1 MRKTAVRAVALAAV
15 CFLSVFGTCSYA
27 KEATSEPIQIVVLGD
42 SIAKGYCGANKPEL
56 SCYGQTVA
64 EEIAQGAGKSYLYQN
79 YAKNGLATRE
89 FNEKVLKGQEVQD
102 SLSGADVILI
112 TMGSNDLLNEFK
124 KTAQEILNTDTKFKS
139 ADEALKEV
147 TEHVKSNPL
156 LVFRIID
163 ALGNWDYQEFET
175 QWIEAMDTISSCKKE
190 EAQIVVTN
198 IYNPVKQMELPG
210 TMNQVVGY
218 HREYEPDSGKAKQRV
233 RISDCRSGEFTGDK
247 ACAEGRT
254 ASGSGRTGSD
264 RRNCAGADYR
274 V

>member
-1 MRKTAVRAVALAAV
+1 MD
-15 CFLSVFGTCSYA
+15 Y
-27 KEATSEPIQIVVLGD
+27 
-42 SIAKGYCGANKPEL
+42 
-56 SCYGQTVA
+56 
-64 EEIAQGAGKSYLYQN
+64 
-79 YAKNGLATRE
+79 
-89 FNEKVLKGQEVQD
+89 
-102 SLSGADVILI
+102 
-112 TMGSNDLLNEFK
+112 K

-210 TMNQVVGY
+210 TMNQVVEDIIGNMNRILEKRSSEYGY
-218 HREYEPDSGKAKQRV
+218 QIADLANSQVTEHVQKDGLHPDQAGQDLIAEIVRAQITGYERNMPKSQVDGTAVKVEEIPEEKQSQIRPEKWGICLILAAVMLGGV
-233 RISDCRSGEFTGDK
+233 RFLQKNRKENRHK
-247 ACAEGRT
+247 
-254 ASGSGRTGSD
+254 
-264 RRNCAGADYR
+264 
-274 V
+274 